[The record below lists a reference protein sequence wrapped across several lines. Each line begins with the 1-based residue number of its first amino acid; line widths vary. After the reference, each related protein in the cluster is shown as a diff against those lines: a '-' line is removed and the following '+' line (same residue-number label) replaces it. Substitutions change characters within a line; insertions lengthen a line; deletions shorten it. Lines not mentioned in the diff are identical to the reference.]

1 MNDILDKLKREL
13 PNNITII
20 TATSGGPDSMVLLNL
35 LSTVKKEKSLT
46 IVCAHVNHKL
56 RKESD
61 DEAKMVKEYC
71 AQNNIIF
78 EYMTIDEYKGNTENY
93 ARKKRYE
100 FFETLIKKYSSP
112 YLLTAHHGDDLM
124 ETIMMRLIRGSS
136 LKGYAAFSEITSK
149 IDYKIYRPLITKT
162 KEEILNYVKSNNIP
176 YALDKTNDSDVFT
189 RNRIRKYILPYLKK
203 ENKNVHLKFLEFSKT
218 LTETEIYLNKQ
229 TQKAISNTYKDNKL
243 NLDLFLKEEPLIQKK
258 VIQNILDKTY
268 KENINLIKDV
278 HVNNILHAVKNNKP
292 NQKINLP
299 YNKILIKSYNNAWIE
314 ENKTSEEYDYILN
327 DKIKLPNHHVIEI
340 INDTNDHS
348 NYVTKINSK
357 DIKLPIHVRTKK
369 DGDKLILKGLNK
381 TKKLKDIFI
390 DEKISLDQRNLWP
403 VVTDSNGEIIWL
415 PGLKKTKFDREKD
428 QNYDIIIRYQKKGS
442 L

>member
-1 MNDILDKLKREL
+1 M
-13 PNNITII
+13 
-20 TATSGGPDSMVLLNL
+20 
-35 LSTVKKEKSLT
+35 
-46 IVCAHVNHKL
+46 
-56 RKESD
+56 
-61 DEAKMVKEYC
+61 
-71 AQNNIIF
+71 
-78 EYMTIDEYKGNTENY
+78 
-93 ARKKRYE
+93 
-100 FFETLIKKYSSP
+100 
-112 YLLTAHHGDDLM
+112 
-124 ETIMMRLIRGSS
+124 
-136 LKGYAAFSEITSK
+136 
-149 IDYKIYRPLITKT
+149 
-162 KEEILNYVKSNNIP
+162 
-176 YALDKTNDSDVFT
+176 
-189 RNRIRKYILPYLKK
+189 
-203 ENKNVHLKFLEFSKT
+203 
-218 LTETEIYLNKQ
+218 
-229 TQKAISNTYKDNKL
+229 
-243 NLDLFLKEEPLIQKK
+243 
-258 VIQNILDKTY
+258 
-268 KENINLIKDV
+268 
-278 HVNNILHAVKNNKP
+278 NNILHAVKNNKP

>member
-35 LSTVKKEKSLT
+35 LSTVKKEKRLT

-258 VIQNILDKTY
+258 IIQNILDKTY